1 MKIPLLELNTNLN
14 EEYIYLIKD
23 ILYLIIF
30 ISITYFLNYIDIFI
44 NLFKILFIFILIKNL
59 LFDKIIIIK

>member
-1 MKIPLLELNTNLN
+1 MKIPLIELNTNLN

-30 ISITYFLNYIDIFI
+30 IIISYFLNNLDIFVE
-44 NLFKILFIFILIKNL
+44 LFKILFIFILNKHL
-59 LFDKIIIIK
+59 LFDKIIKIK